1 MEALFYVDKN
11 ERLCCE
17 MRAEDRKIKSPLKLP
32 AQQVTYLRLLIDS
45 HFIPLRGEIVEKPE
59 GWRVR
64 VFVGDEGLEQDHTIK
79 EDN

>member
-17 MRAEDRKIKSPLKLP
+17 MRAEDRKIKTPLKLP

-45 HFIPLRGEIVEKPE
+45 HFIPITGEIIEKPE

-64 VFVGDEGLEQDHTIK
+64 IFVGDKSLIK
-79 EDN
+79 